1 MNVFLVYVRDEDYSQ
16 LLPEE
21 LGGSRPGDE
30 RVKVMAFPPLGIE
43 TLASVLRQHGH
54 RVWLFDT
61 CHPQMKAEHIA

>member
-1 MNVFLVYVRDEDYSQ
+1 MNVFLVYVRDEDYYQ

-43 TLASVLRQHGH
+43 SLPLDG
-54 RVWLFDT
+54 
-61 CHPQMKAEHIA
+61 